1 MPVLTKIGRLA
12 TCRPEGPQDQIH
24 QIRSAALAWDDGKI
38 LWAGP
43 EADLPSP
50 YRTWEALDAGGNL
63 VIPGLIDSHTHLAFG
78 GWRADEFAQRL
89 AGRSYLD
96 IAAAGGGIASTVRD
110 TRALSEEAL
119 LERCRSFVK
128 EIVPL
133 GVTTLECKSGY
144 GLSLEDELKILRVYR
159 QLAEEGPL
167 RIVSTFLGAHVVPP
181 EYRERRADYLA
192 LLTDQLLPRIAAE
205 GLAEFCDVFVEE
217 SAFSVDEARAL
228 FRVAGELGLRAKVH
242 ADQMTDGRG
251 AELAAEVNAVS
262 AEHLECISE
271 EGIRALAEAGV
282 VAVSLPVAT
291 LYLGQSPPPARRMI
305 EAGVSVAVATDFN
318 PGTAPSFH
326 LPLAMTLAC
335 TRQRMTPTE
344 VLKGATLLAARAVGR
359 EATAGSLEAG
369 KVADFALI
377 DAPDVETWL
386 YHFRGNACLLSV
398 VAGEVCWRSPGGN

>member
-1 MPVLTKIGRLA
+1 
-12 TCRPEGPQDQIH
+12 
-24 QIRSAALAWDDGKI
+24 
-38 LWAGP
+38 
-43 EADLPSP
+43 
-50 YRTWEALDAGGNL
+50 
-63 VIPGLIDSHTHLAFG
+63 
-78 GWRADEFAQRL
+78 
-89 AGRSYLD
+89 
-96 IAAAGGGIASTVRD
+96 
-110 TRALSEEAL
+110 
-119 LERCRSFVK
+119 
-128 EIVPL
+128 
-133 GVTTLECKSGY
+133 
-144 GLSLEDELKILRVYR
+144 
-159 QLAEEGPL
+159 
-167 RIVSTFLGAHVVPP
+167 
-181 EYRERRADYLA
+181 
-192 LLTDQLLPRIAAE
+192 
-205 GLAEFCDVFVEE
+205 VFVEE

-305 EAGVSVAVATDFN
+305 EAGVSVAVATDF
-318 PGTAPSFH
+318 
-326 LPLAMTLAC
+326 LAC